1 MKVFI
6 SQPMKGLTKQEIK
19 LNRLKAIENIKSI
32 YGDDVEIIDNY
43 FNNNEKPLFNLGKSI
58 ELLSTA
64 DVIYLCKGWNKA
76 RGCKIEY
83 MCASDYGIK
92 IIFENGVILNE
103 N

>member
-6 SQPMKGLTKQEIK
+6 SQPMRWLAEREIK
-19 LNRLKAIENIKSI
+19 LNRAKAIENIKRL

-43 FNNNEKPLFNLGKSI
+43 FNDDEKPLFKLGKSI

-64 DVIYLCKGWNKA
+64 DIIYLCKGWNKA

-83 MCASDYGIK
+83 MCASDYDIK
-92 IIFENGVILNE
+92 IIFEEGD
-103 N
+103 